1 MWEAGPDLEFP
12 THEGPR
18 PAAPVGTPHLR
29 GGHVAYRTDEMGRS
43 WVGTLM
49 SEAVGL
55 GEADAESRWIGIRR
69 HQAALIIVGV
79 GLVGDWIIV
88 SRAIPGELVLG
99 LCALIASVP
108 AMDGL
113 TVAEFLGVCA
123 AFTFRQRWLV
133 VQSDPLGSS
142 LALRARGATTR
153 LVSNCTTE
161 GDSIFRARTSNC
173 PKGWSTS

>member
-1 MWEAGPDLEFP
+1 
-12 THEGPR
+12 
-18 PAAPVGTPHLR
+18 
-29 GGHVAYRTDEMGRS
+29 
-43 WVGTLM
+43 M

-123 AFTFRQRWLV
+123 AFTFVNVGWWSRAILSVRR
-133 VQSDPLGSS
+133 S
-142 LALRARGATTR
+142 LCVRAAPRPR
-153 LVSNCTTE
+153 LVSSCTTE